1 MLYGVGM
8 GDGNDFGGAWPQ
20 AEEWFFFLLF
30 QAVRRREAA
39 FAKALAPMGMDVSRW
54 RVLSVVRRLAGCTMN
69 ELSEF
74 TTTDRTTLTRVTDQL
89 STAGL
94 IERQGSPIDR
104 RRVCLVVTEA
114 GEAVFGRAM
123 TAMREV
129 NLNAL
134 DGVEDHELRVM
145 KTTLSKVLH
154 KVAGSEAK
162 ARAIL
167 EFARI

>member
-1 MLYGVGM
+1 M

-94 IERQGSPIDR
+94 IERQGSP
-104 RRVCLVVTEA
+104 
-114 GEAVFGRAM
+114 AM
-123 TAMREV
+123 LEV

-154 KVAGSEAK
+154 NVAGSEAK